1 MQFLNIDK
9 FSNYKRFLNVTNALV
24 LRVIKNLKKSLN
36 REEKV
41 VERYVTTEEYN
52 KAEHLWLVF
61 IQHDVT
67 KVPNYK
73 HKRI

>member
-24 LRVIKNLKKSLN
+24 LRVINNLKKSLN
-36 REEKV
+36 REENV

-52 KAEHLWLVF
+52 KEHLWLVF

-73 HKRI
+73 HKKI